1 MDIDRAISL
10 AGQIHS
16 LYGEIM
22 NSLTA
27 LKGLPVSYT
36 SPSGETVT
44 VYASLPPEKAVE
56 LIDAV
61 KSRLKELEKV
71 IDDIEEAL
79 EEETGEGEE
88 GE

>member
-1 MDIDRAISL
+1 MDIDKAILL

-27 LKGLPVSYT
+27 LRGLPVSYT
-36 SPSGETVT
+36 SPTGETVT

-56 LIDAV
+56 LIDVV

-71 IDDIEEAL
+71 VEDIGEAL
-79 EEETGEGEE
+79 KEETEGEE